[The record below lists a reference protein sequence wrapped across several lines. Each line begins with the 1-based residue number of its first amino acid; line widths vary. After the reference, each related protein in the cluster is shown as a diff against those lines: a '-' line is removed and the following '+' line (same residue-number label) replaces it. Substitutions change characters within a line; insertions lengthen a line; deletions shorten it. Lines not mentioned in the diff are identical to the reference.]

1 MLVLSNNRCVYREWS
16 IPCNPSGNQ
25 SPLWHHKPL
34 WFTWAWR
41 NDGWVHGFGKV
52 GLLLRVFQSTCV
64 ISYHAAH
71 LCWVKTEMCCK
82 IRFCKDMHSPWVIS
96 KHAELIGKILIKDF
110 EGGLITIHYTVN
122 CPQAIVKKCRSFR
135 AHYFMIHFAML
146 WKTDSK
152 SNYIYYRSD
161 HKIFIGFSNIPPFVI
176 WIHMD
181 CTFLSI
187 GKKAWNKIYDI
198 FLPYPQYSL
207 KITRSNC
214 FPLFP
219 QVHEKQYVFWNQ
231 SQSCDD
237 WKQQRIMKS
246 VSNGHILKKNL
257 KKYHSDEIY

>member
-1 MLVLSNNRCVYREWS
+1 
-16 IPCNPSGNQ
+16 
-25 SPLWHHKPL
+25 
-34 WFTWAWR
+34 
-41 NDGWVHGFGKV
+41 
-52 GLLLRVFQSTCV
+52 
-64 ISYHAAH
+64 
-71 LCWVKTEMCCK
+71 
-82 IRFCKDMHSPWVIS
+82 MHSPWVIS

-161 HKIFIGFSNIPPFVI
+161 HKIFIGFSNIPPLLYEFI
-176 WIHMD
+176 WTAHFCQLARKHEIKFMI
-181 CTFLSI
+181 FSYLILST
-187 GKKAWNKIYDI
+187 A
-198 FLPYPQYSL
+198 L

-214 FPLFP
+214 FPYFP
-219 QVHEKQYVFWNQ
+219 KFMRNNTYFEINPKVVMIGSNK
-231 SQSCDD
+231 
-237 WKQQRIMKS
+237 RIMKS